1 MSEEQ
6 EVVTYECR
14 NCGDTTTDSD
24 DFIATSDYWYCH
36 DCYTSCARCCEYT
49 HEDELNFISDRG
61 ESWCDDCR
69 SNWAGWCDGCDCHY
83 SYDGVSFPEVYDGDQ
98 NYCESCVEARASF
111 CDDCENWFYDE
122 CHCATRRTKPIN
134 EYNYKP
140 TPIFVGAD
148 SHPLYFGI
156 EVEAEVWSG
165 DVEGASDGVL
175 EHAERFYLK
184 EDGSIGRLTGSSVLD
199 DNGRSMRGFE
209 IVSHPY
215 SFDYW
220 HTTSLAIFDF
230 MEKIRTQYK
239 ARSWDAK
246 SSCGLHIHISR
257 AGFSSG
263 AHTHRF
269 LALIYSNSIE
279 MSKLGG
285 RKGSSYAKFDDIWKF
300 DDYGRPYRYY
310 KDKVHW
316 ERGRATERYSAVN
329 TNNKD
334 TIELRWFRGTLNRSG
349 ILASIQLAH
358 ACVEYTRYLTVT
370 QVRDGALRWDKFSEY
385 VLRNREIYPDLDSKI
400 ARLST
405 VNLNVHTTI
414 EA

>member
-1 MSEEQ
+1 
-6 EVVTYECR
+6 
-14 NCGDTTTDSD
+14 
-24 DFIATSDYWYCH
+24 
-36 DCYTSCARCCEYT
+36 
-49 HEDELNFISDRG
+49 
-61 ESWCDDCR
+61 
-69 SNWAGWCDGCDCHY
+69 
-83 SYDGVSFPEVYDGDQ
+83 
-98 NYCESCVEARASF
+98 
-111 CDDCENWFYDE
+111 
-122 CHCATRRTKPIN
+122 
-134 EYNYKP
+134 
-140 TPIFVGAD
+140 
-148 SHPLYFGI
+148 
-156 EVEAEVWSG
+156 VWSG
-165 DVEGASDGVL
+165 DIVGASNGVT

-184 EDGSIGRLTGSSVLD
+184 EDGSIGRFEGNIVID
-199 DNGRSMRGFE
+199 DNGQTMRGFE

-220 HTTSLAIFDF
+220 HTPDLAIFNF
-230 MEKIRTQYK
+230 MEKIRTEYK

-300 DDYGRPYRYY
+300 DDYGRPYRFY

-316 ERGRATERYSAVN
+316 KRGHSTERYSAVN
-329 TNNKD
+329 TNNRE

-358 ACVEYTRYLTVT
+358 ACVEYTRYLTVA

-385 VLRNREIYPDLDSKI
+385 VSQNREIYPDLDTKI
-400 ARLST
+400 AKLST
-405 VNLNVHTTI
+405 VNLNIRTTI